1 MDFRPSLF
9 FVDVERTTSLPQKG
23 KFSHLMVLRMIL
35 LRYL

>member
-1 MDFRPSLF
+1 MDYRPSLF
-9 FVDVERTTSLPQKG
+9 VVDLSRTTSLPQKG